1 MKPVA
6 HLAAVAHSRSWHKA
20 EHFGAAAI
28 PAAIGGT
35 RVVVQASMQHVKRAK
50 VIMAT
55 DGCGTSEIMRQSEL
69 SKPVVWRWQERS

>member
-1 MKPVA
+1 
-6 HLAAVAHSRSWHKA
+6 
-20 EHFGAAAI
+20 
-28 PAAIGGT
+28 
-35 RVVVQASMQHVKRAK
+35 MQHVKRAK